1 MCHNCRKHDFH
12 KETKKQNSCVK
23 WLENIPHLWIKVHL
37 RPLKLS
43 QRILEISWR
52 IIVPLLLSDLS
63 CEIYLVWKLYKV
75 TTSTGWGTS
84 TCLLTATP
92 PLPPLYSTLQAS
104 CSHFMKFSL
113 FSGVNLCRLQKR
125 DGNGMVFIV
134 VASTMVTAR
143 GITNKTC
150 RGKT

>member
-1 MCHNCRKHDFH
+1 MYHNCRKHDFH

-37 RPLKLS
+37 RSLKLS
-43 QRILEISWR
+43 QRILQISWK
-52 IIVPLLLSDLS
+52 IIISLLLNDLS
-63 CEIYLVWKLYKV
+63 CEIYLVWRVQSDHAHRMGYLSDY
-75 TTSTGWGTS
+75 SYS
-84 TCLLTATP
+84 L
-92 PLPPLYSTLQAS
+92 LPPLYSTLQVS
-104 CSHFMKFSL
+104 CCHFMKFLL

-125 DGNGMVFIV
+125 VCNGMVFIV

>member
-23 WLENIPHLWIKVHL
+23 WQGNIPHLWIKVHL
-37 RPLKLS
+37 RSWKLS
-43 QRILEISWR
+43 QRILQISWKS
-52 IIVPLLLSDLS
+52 IISLLLNDLS
-63 CEIYLVWKLYKV
+63 CEIYLVWRVQSDHAHRMGYLFVY
-75 TTSTGWGTS
+75 SYS
-84 TCLLTATP
+84 L
-92 PLPPLYSTLQAS
+92 LPPLYSTLQVS
-104 CSHFMKFSL
+104 CSHFMKFLL

-125 DGNGMVFIV
+125 VCNGMVFIV

-143 GITNKTC
+143 GVTNKIC